1 MRASVSLTFAATLIG
16 ASIADSQTPATSKPG
31 APQAEFAEPFSE
43 IGAIRELRDGR
54 VIVVDSRELTVK
66 LVDFRAGTATTIGRS
81 GDGPG
86 EYRWPTRLYALPG
99 DSTLLW
105 DASGGRMM
113 IIGPDGKPGGF
124 FDPNRAESDSG
135 MARLRRFNIR
145 ASDGRRYLY
154 GEAQPIRI
162 GANGAAELADH
173 HAIERLELSTRKRDT
188 VAMWPVRKDAGAR
201 LIPGAGVVTQPRMHP
216 WPAWD
221 HWVVSPNGQIA
232 FVFYDPYRVDF
243 VVEEG
248 RVTQNRP
255 ISYERVKVD
264 DALKKQYR
272 EERERPVMA
281 MTGGRGG
288 QSSMQMMKM
297 PFREPTEWPEYLPPY
312 NGNGVFAPNGL
323 LWIPRLT
330 AAGRPPFYDIVNGKG
345 ALVERVELPPR
356 TKLIGFGTNTVYIA
370 RFDADD
376 LQYLQRHAL
385 PTRERP

>member
-1 MRASVSLTFAATLIG
+1 MRALVSFTFAATLIG
-16 ASIADSQTPATSKPG
+16 SSIADSQIPATRKPA

-66 LVDFRAGTATTIGRS
+66 LLDFRAGTATTIGRS

-86 EYRWPTRLYALPG
+86 EYRWPSRLYRLPG

-113 IIGPDGKPGGF
+113 IIGPDGKPGAF

-135 MARLRRFNIR
+135 MARLRRFNLR

-162 GANGAAELADH
+162 GSTGVAELADH
-173 HAIERLELSTRKRDT
+173 HAIERLDISTRKRDT
-188 VAMWPVRKDAGAR
+188 VAMWPARKDANAR
-201 LIPGAGVVTQPRMHP
+201 LIAGVGVVTQPRMQP
-216 WPAWD
+216 WAAWE
-221 HWVVSPNGQIA
+221 HWVVSPNGGIA
-232 FVFYDPYRVDF
+232 FVFHDPYRVDF
-243 VVEEG
+243 VGNDG
-248 RVTQNRP
+248 RIVQNKP
-255 ISYERVKVD
+255 IPYERVKVD

-281 MTGGRGG
+281 MTGRGG

-297 PFREPTEWPEYLPPY
+297 PFREPTEWPEFLPPY
-312 NGNGVFAPNGL
+312 NGTSVFAPDGL

-330 AAGRPPFYDIVNGKG
+330 AAGRPTLYDIVNGRG
-345 ALVERVELPPR
+345 VVVERVELPPR
-356 TKLIGFGTNTVYIA
+356 SKLIGFGTNTVYIV

-385 PTRERP
+385 PTTERP

>member
-1 MRASVSLTFAATLIG
+1 MRALVFFAIAATLIS
-16 ASIADSQTPATSKPG
+16 ASIADSQTPATRRPG

-54 VIVVDSRELTVK
+54 VIAVDSRELTVK
-66 LVDFRAGTATTIGRS
+66 LLDFRSGTATTIGRS

-86 EYRWPTRLYALPG
+86 EYRWPSRLYRLPG

-105 DASGGRMM
+105 DATGGRMM
-113 IIGPDGKPGGF
+113 IIGPDGKPGAF
-124 FDPNRAESDSG
+124 FDPNRVETDSG
-135 MARLRRFNIR
+135 IARLRRFNIR

-162 GANGAAELADH
+162 GANGVAELADSA
-173 HAIERLELSTRKRDT
+173 AIERLDFSTRKRDT
-188 VAMWPVRKDAGAR
+188 VAMWPMRKDANAR
-201 LIPGAGVVTQPRMHP
+201 LMPGVGVVTQPRMHP

-221 HWVVSPNGQIA
+221 HWVVSPNGRVA
-232 FVFYDPYRVDF
+232 FVFFDPYRVDF
-243 VVEEG
+243 IENG
-248 RVTQNRP
+248 RRVQSRP
-255 ISYERVKVD
+255 IPYERVRVD

-272 EERERPVMA
+272 DERSRPMMA
-281 MTGGRGG
+281 QTSNG
-288 QSSMQMMKM
+288 MQMMTP
-297 PFREPTEWPEYLPPY
+297 PFREPAEWPEFLPPY
-312 NGNGVFAPNGL
+312 NGTSVFAPDGL

-330 AAGRPPFYDIVNGKG
+330 AAGRPPLYDIVNGKG
-345 ALVERVELPPR
+345 VLVERVELPPR
-356 TKLIGFGTNTVYIA
+356 TKLIGFGANTLYLV